1 MLLQKNPVSWA
12 TRGDLKPF
20 WDHQE
25 VFALAE
31 VVGQS
36 SDLNGYW
43 ATIGQLRVPH
53 WVKLIMAFRDINQ
66 SSTSVT
72 LTEIYP
78 NINMQLPSFATMKL
92 TLRTLLGE
100 IVSSQAVMSVS
111 ENLKTEICSRLWRT
125 NRSYWYFKD
134 GRGPLQFWPPSL
146 SVCHVSMQPTEDP
159 LAAPS
164 SPRVA
169 LFHVF
174 PTFQTTCLDDLF
186 NCYSSTERVFT

>member
-1 MLLQKNPVSWA
+1 MSY
-12 TRGDLKPF
+12 TRGSEAFLGPPRGVCSC
-20 WDHQE
+20 WSCWPELWPEWLLSNYWSAQGPTLSTAHHGIQRHQSI
-25 VFALAE
+25 
-31 VVGQS
+31 QY
-36 SDLNGYW
+36 N
-43 ATIGQLRVPH
+43 
-53 WVKLIMAFRDINQ
+53 
-66 SSTSVT
+66 SVT

-100 IVSSQAVMSVS
+100 IASSQAVMNVS
-111 ENLKTEICSRLWRT
+111 ENLKTEVCSRLWRT